1 MFISTQPPQVKP
13 CQDPCWIVSSSVGT
27 LPTAAPLAVAGTGP
41 FLNDKLLMFSSAI
54 LQFFVAGLKVDF
66 PSHKWPPFCSR
77 SYSSM
82 MIKGSVSSGKINCDN
97 IYFLASADAPPP

>member
-13 CQDPCWIVSSSVGT
+13 CQDPWWIVSSSVGT

-54 LQFFVAGLKVDF
+54 LQFFV
-66 PSHKWPPFCSR
+66 SR
-77 SYSSM
+77 TEGGFSKSQM
-82 MIKGSVSSGKINCDN
+82 
-97 IYFLASADAPPP
+97 ASILQQKLQLNDD